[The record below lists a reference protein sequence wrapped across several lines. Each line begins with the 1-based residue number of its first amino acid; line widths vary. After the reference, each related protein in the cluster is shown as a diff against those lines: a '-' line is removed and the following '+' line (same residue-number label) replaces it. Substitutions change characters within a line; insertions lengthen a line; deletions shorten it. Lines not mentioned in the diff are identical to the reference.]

1 MPFISKKWY
10 LFGNESAILKK
21 TTTEVPLMLKEKG
34 FYKGINFGGWL
45 SQCSYEKEHLNSF
58 ITEADFAAV
67 SKWGI
72 DHVRVP
78 FDYNIIER
86 GCGDYI
92 EEGFA
97 YLDFA
102 YEMCRKYGLNL
113 LLDLHKTAG
122 FSFDYYAESE
132 SGFFESEKYQ
142 ERFIQLWEE
151 LAKRYGKYHENV
163 AFELLN
169 EVTDKSYIDSWNDI
183 VRRCIP
189 RIRKFAPDTLILV
202 GSYHNNAA
210 DTVQFLDS
218 PFDGNIVYNMH
229 CYEPLKFTH
238 QGAYWTT
245 DIVPE
250 ERIAFEDSGCTA
262 EYFEKLFSTAIAK
275 AEKHGAELYCGE
287 YGVIDVVPAED
298 AVKWY
303 RTINS
308 VFEKHG
314 IGRAAWSYKKM
325 DFGLTDSRLDGVRSE
340 LLKLI

>member
-1 MPFISKKWY
+1 M
-10 LFGNESAILKK
+10 
-21 TTTEVPLMLKEKG
+21 TTEVPLMLKDKG

-45 SQCSYEKEHLNSF
+45 SQCSYSKEHLDSF

-72 DHVRVP
+72 DHVRIP

-86 GCGDYI
+86 GCGEFI

-97 YLDFA
+97 YIDFA
-102 YEMCRKYGLNL
+102 VEMCRKYGLNL

-122 FSFDYYAESE
+122 FSFDYYGEDE
-132 SGFFESEKYQ
+132 NGFFDSEKYQ
-142 ERFIQLWEE
+142 ERFMLLWEE
-151 LAKRYGKYHENV
+151 IARRYGNSPKTI

-169 EVTDKSYIDSWNDI
+169 EVTDQSYIDTWNAVI
-183 VRRCIP
+183 RRCIP
-189 RIRKFAPDTLILV
+189 RIRKFAPDTLIFV

-210 DTVQFLDS
+210 DTVQFLDAPYDS
-218 PFDGNIVYNMH
+218 NIVYNMH

-250 ERIAFEDSGCTA
+250 ERMAFEDSGCTA
-262 EYFEKLFSTAIAK
+262 EYFEQLFSTAIAK
-275 AEKHGAELYCGE
+275 ADENGADLYCGE

-298 AVKWY
+298 TIKWY

-308 VFEKHG
+308 VYEKHG

-325 DFGLTDSRLDGVRSE
+325 DFGLTDERLDGVRDE